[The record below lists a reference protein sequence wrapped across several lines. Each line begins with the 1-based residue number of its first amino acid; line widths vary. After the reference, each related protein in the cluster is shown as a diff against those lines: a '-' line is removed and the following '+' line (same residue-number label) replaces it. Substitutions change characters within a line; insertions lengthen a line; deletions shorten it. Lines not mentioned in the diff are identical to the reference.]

1 MSTAVSTA
9 TPRRLSVDAKLR
21 IAIGI
26 LSVIGIGIGT
36 YLTYTHYAK
45 LNVLCLSSGG
55 CETVQHSRWSKL
67 DGIPVA
73 TLGLAG
79 YIGIFISIWI
89 RGELGRASG
98 FGLALVGFLF
108 SMYLTYREAF
118 TIHAYCQWC
127 LGSAAMHDGA
137 GDPHHDPD
145 ASHRN
150 RRAGRTQEETR
161 GSGGAPA
168 PDGGA
173 PLVFARSPIADRRSP
188 IALRAQ
194 RHRPP
199 SRYTGIQGQ

>member
-1 MSTAVSTA
+1 MTTAVSTA
-9 TPRRLSVDAKLR
+9 TPRRLSVDGKLR
-21 IAIGI
+21 IAIGV
-26 LSVIGIGIGT
+26 LSLIGIGIGA

-79 YIGIFISIWI
+79 YIGIFISVWI
-89 RGELGRASG
+89 RGELGRGIG

-127 LGSAAMHDGA
+127 LGSAAILTLLAILTTIRML
-137 GDPHHDPD
+137 
-145 ASHRN
+145 
-150 RRAGRTQEETR
+150 RAEPEPV
-161 GSGGAPA
+161 APKKT
-168 PDGGA
+168 
-173 PLVFARSPIADRRSP
+173 ADRAERRRQM
-188 IALRAQ
+188 AAR
-194 RHRPP
+194 R
-199 SRYTGIQGQ
+199 